1 MFADVE
7 ILSNNTYKF
16 SKFTYSIPTSLIQ
29 KIKIGSIIKVTFRNN
44 IKDAVVI
51 NTHNESPNIKL
62 IKPIEKVTSQLN
74 SPQLLFLKHVA
85 SANYLNIGMTLYNL
99 YKDTDY
105 KLDSELGLSENLIFN
120 NNDIYSNLENKE
132 RNIIFT
138 PSLKSAKTLYENM
151 IRNNIQIDFYQKT
164 GGNEEIS
171 NFIQSQSKHTN
182 TILLSNNYPKIFQSK
197 NTNCHF
203 FDTNDIGFNLPK
215 LNSMNIIE
223 LASLKQHYFGG
234 RYYFY
239 NEYPSL
245 NIFDKATH
253 YKKPDLTNVD
263 IYHGNGI
270 TECIE
275 LLKTKYEL
283 STNILA
289 HDQPSEEFL
298 NDFNIIKNNQ
308 EDYDISVLINPR
320 IVYKNNLNSE
330 RLIYLI
336 KKINE
341 VNNKNKKLII
351 LSTQNIDLHKALE
364 YEYITKLTKE
374 ELKER
379 KKWGPNLHHK
389 VYKILSDTELSLEN
403 TNLVLGPRVRDD
415 VFEYEININL
425 RNNINY
431 NEIITS
437 FRKLQTYEPRKV
449 TSI

>member
-16 SKFTYSIPTSLIQ
+16 SKFTYSIPTRLIQ
-29 KIKIGSIIKVTFRNN
+29 KIKIGSIIKVMFRNN
-44 IKDAVVI
+44 IKHAVVI

-74 SPQLLFLKHVA
+74 SSQLLFLKHVA
-85 SANYLNIGMTLYNL
+85 SANYLNIGMTLFNL
-99 YKDTDY
+99 YQETNY
-105 KLDSELGLSENLIFN
+105 KLENKLDLSENLIFN
-120 NNDIYSNLENKE
+120 NNDIYTNLENKG

-138 PSLKSAKTLYENM
+138 PSLKSAKILFENM
-151 IRNNIQIDFYQKT
+151 VKNKIQIDFYQKT
-164 GGNEEIS
+164 GGNEEIA
-171 NFIQSQSKHTN
+171 NVIHNLSKYTN
-182 TILLSNNYPKIFQSK
+182 TILLSNNYPKIFKTKS
-197 NTNCHF
+197 TNYHF

-223 LASLKQHYFGG
+223 LASLKHHYFGG

-275 LLKTKYEL
+275 LLKTKFEL
-283 STNILA
+283 TTNILA
-289 HDQPSEEFL
+289 HDQPSEEYL
-298 NDFNIIKNNQ
+298 NDFNIIKSNQ

-320 IVYKNNLNSE
+320 IIYKNNLNSE

-341 VNNKNKKLII
+341 ANTKNKKLII
-351 LSTQNIDLHKALE
+351 LSTQNIDLNTELE
-364 YEYITKLTKE
+364 EKNITKLTKE

-389 VYKILSDTELSLEN
+389 VYKFLSNTELSLEN
-403 TNLVLGPRVRDD
+403 SNLVLGPRVRDD
-415 VFEYEININL
+415 VFEYEMNINL

>member
-16 SKFTYSIPTSLIQ
+16 SKFTYSIPTRLIQ
-29 KIKIGSIIKVTFRNN
+29 KVKIGSIIKVKFRNN

-74 SPQLLFLKHVA
+74 NSQLLFLKHVA
-85 SANYLNIGMTLYNL
+85 SANYLNIGMTLFNL
-99 YKDTDY
+99 YQETNY
-105 KLDSELGLSENLIFN
+105 KLDSKLDLSENLIFN
-120 NNDIYSNLENKE
+120 NNDIFSNLENKE

-138 PSLKSAKTLYENM
+138 PSLKSAKILYENM
-151 IRNNIQIDFYQKT
+151 IKNKIQIDFYQKT
-164 GGNEEIS
+164 GGNEEIT
-171 NFIQSQSKHTN
+171 NVIHNLSKYTN
-182 TILLSNNYPKIFQSK
+182 TILLSNNYPKIFKSK
-197 NTNCHF
+197 NTNYHF

-215 LNSMNIIE
+215 LNSMNIVE
-223 LASLKQHYFGG
+223 LASLKQLYFGG

-270 TECIE
+270 NECIE
-275 LLKTKYEL
+275 LLKTKYKL
-283 STNILA
+283 KTNILA
-289 HDQPSEEFL
+289 HDQPSEEYL
-298 NDFNIIKNNQ
+298 NEFNIIKNNQ
-308 EDYDISVLINPR
+308 DDYDISVLINPR

-336 KKINE
+336 KKIDE
-341 VNNKNKKLII
+341 VNNRNKKLII
-351 LSTQNIDLHKALE
+351 LSTQNIDLHTALE
-364 YEYITKLTKE
+364 NKNIKRLTKE
-374 ELKER
+374 EIKER

-389 VYKILSDTELSLEN
+389 VYKVHSDAELSLEN
-403 TNLVLGPRVRDD
+403 NNLVLGPRVRDD

-431 NEIITS
+431 NEIIKS

>member
-16 SKFTYSIPTSLIQ
+16 SKFTYSIPTRLIQ
-29 KIKIGSIIKVTFRNN
+29 KVKIGSIIKVKFRNN

-74 SPQLLFLKHVA
+74 NSQLLFLKHVA
-85 SANYLNIGMTLYNL
+85 SANYLNIGMTLFNL
-99 YKDTDY
+99 YQETNY
-105 KLDSELGLSENLIFN
+105 KLDSKLDLSENLIFN
-120 NNDIYSNLENKE
+120 NNDIFSNLENEE

-138 PSLKSAKTLYENM
+138 PSLKSAKILYENM
-151 IRNNIQIDFYQKT
+151 IKNKIQIDFYQKT
-164 GGNEEIS
+164 GGNEEIT
-171 NFIQSQSKHTN
+171 NVIHNLSKYTN
-182 TILLSNNYPKIFQSK
+182 TILLSNNYPKIFKSK
-197 NTNCHF
+197 NTNYHF

-215 LNSMNIIE
+215 LNSMNIVE

-275 LLKTKYEL
+275 LLKTKYKL

-289 HDQPSEEFL
+289 HDQPSEEYL
-298 NDFNIIKNNQ
+298 NEFNIIKNNQ

-341 VNNKNKKLII
+341 VNTKNRKLII

-364 YEYITKLTKE
+364 YENVAKLTKE

-415 VFEYEININL
+415 VFEYEMNIN
-425 RNNINY
+425 
-431 NEIITS
+431 
-437 FRKLQTYEPRKV
+437 
-449 TSI
+449 

>member
-16 SKFTYSIPTSLIQ
+16 NKFTYSIPKNLRQ
-29 KIKIGSIIKVTFRNN
+29 KIKVGSIVRVQFRNN
-44 IKDAVVI
+44 TKNAIVVNI
-51 NTHNESPNIKL
+51 HDVSPNIKI
-62 IKPIEKVTSQLN
+62 IKPIEKITSQLN
-74 SPQLLFLKHVA
+74 SSQLLFLKHVA
-85 SANYLNIGMTLYNL
+85 SANYLNIGMMLFNL
-99 YKDTDY
+99 YQDNNF
-105 KLDSELGLSENLIFN
+105 KLDSEIDLSENLIYN
-120 NNDIYSNLENKE
+120 NIEIYSNLKNNE

-138 PSLKSAKTLYENM
+138 PSLKSAKTLYKNM
-151 IRNNIQIDFYQKT
+151 IRNNIQIDYYQKT
-164 GGNEEIS
+164 GGNKEIS
-171 NFIQSQSKHTN
+171 NVIQSQSKYTN
-182 TILLSNNYPKIFQSK
+182 TILLSNNYPKIFKSK
-197 NTNCHF
+197 NTNYHF

-215 LNSMNIIE
+215 LNSMNIVE
-223 LASLKQHYFGG
+223 LASLKQLYFGG

-270 TECIE
+270 NECIE
-275 LLKTKYEL
+275 LLKTKYKL
-283 STNILA
+283 KTNILA
-289 HDQPSEEFL
+289 HDQPSEEYL

-308 EDYDISVLINPR
+308 DDYDISVLINPR

-336 KKINE
+336 KKIDE
-341 VNNKNKKLII
+341 VNNRNKKLII
-351 LSTQNIDLHKALE
+351 LSTQNIDLHTALE
-364 YEYITKLTKE
+364 NKNIKRLTKE
-374 ELKER
+374 EIKER

-389 VYKILSDTELSLEN
+389 VYKVHSDAELSLEN
-403 TNLVLGPRVRDD
+403 NNLVLGPRVRDD

-431 NEIITS
+431 NEIIKS

>member
-16 SKFTYSIPTSLIQ
+16 SKFTYSIPKSLRH
-29 KIKIGSIIKVTFRNN
+29 KIKIGSIVRVKFRNN
-44 IKDAVVI
+44 TKNAIVVNI
-51 NTHNESPNIKL
+51 HNESPSIKI
-62 IKPIEKVTSQLN
+62 IKPVEKITSQLN
-74 SPQLLFLKHVA
+74 SSQLLFLKHIA
-85 SANYLNIGMTLYNL
+85 SANYLNIGMMLFNL
-99 YKDTDY
+99 YQDNNF
-105 KLDSELGLSENLIFN
+105 KLDSEIDISENLIYN
-120 NNDIYSNLENKE
+120 NNEIYSNLENNE

-138 PSLKSAKTLYENM
+138 PSLKSAKTLYDNM
-151 IRNNIQIDFYQKT
+151 IINNIQIDLYQKT
-164 GGNEEIS
+164 GGNEEIA
-171 NFIQSQSKHTN
+171 NVIENQSKFKN
-182 TILLSNNYPKIFQSK
+182 TILLSNNYLKIVPSK
-197 NTNCHF
+197 NTTYHF

-215 LNSMNIIE
+215 LNSMNIVE
-223 LASLKQHYFGG
+223 VASLKQHYFGG

-245 NIFDKATH
+245 NIFNKANH
-253 YKKPDLTNVD
+253 YIKPDLANVD

-283 STNILA
+283 STNILT
-289 HDQPSEEFL
+289 HDQSSEDYL
-298 NDFNIIKNNQ
+298 NEFNIIKNKQ

-341 VNNKNKKLII
+341 VNFKKKKLII
-351 LSTQNIDLHKALE
+351 LSTQNIDLNTALE
-364 YEYITKLTKE
+364 AKNITKLTIE

-389 VYKILSDTELSLEN
+389 VYKLFSDTKISIEN
-403 TNLVLGPRVRDD
+403 SNLVLGPRVKED

>member
-1 MFADVE
+1 VFADVE

-16 SKFTYSIPTSLIQ
+16 SKFTYSIPTRLRK
-29 KIKIGSIIKVTFRNN
+29 KIKIGSIIKVKFRNN
-44 IKDAVVI
+44 TKDAVVI
-51 NTHNESPNIKL
+51 NTHNDSPNIKL
-62 IKPIEKVTSQLN
+62 IKPIEKVTSQLK
-74 SPQLLFLKHVA
+74 SSELLFLKHVA
-85 SANYLNIGMTLYNL
+85 SANYLNIGMTLFNL
-99 YKDTDY
+99 YQDTNY
-105 KLDSELGLSENLIFN
+105 KLDSELGISENLIFN

-138 PSLKSAKTLYENM
+138 PSLRSAKTLYKNM
-151 IRNNIQIDFYQKT
+151 IENNIQIDFYQKT
-164 GGNEEIS
+164 GGNKEIM
-171 NFIQSQSKHTN
+171 NVIHNKSKYTN

-197 NTNCHF
+197 NTNYHF

-215 LNSMNIIE
+215 LNSMNIVE

-245 NIFDKATH
+245 NIFDKAIH
-253 YKKPDLTNVD
+253 YRKPDLTNVD

-283 STNILA
+283 TTNILT
-289 HDQPSEEFL
+289 HDQLTEEYL
-298 NDFNIIKNNQ
+298 NDFNIVKSNQ

-330 RLIYLI
+330 RLIYLL
-336 KKINE
+336 KKIND
-341 VNNKNKKLII
+341 VDARNKKLII
-351 LSTQNIDLHKALE
+351 LSTHNIDLHTELE
-364 YEYITKLTKE
+364 YKNITKLTKE

-389 VYKILSDTELSLEN
+389 VYKLLSDTKISIEN
-403 TNLVLGPRVRDD
+403 SNLLLGPRVKDE

-431 NEIITS
+431 NEIIRS
-437 FRKLQTYEPRKV
+437 FRKFQTYEPRKV